1 MFNFVDS
8 WPVLLGWPL
17 VLGWPAVA
25 LSVVLALL
33 GLVRR
38 SPGLLVVAAA
48 LVGPVSAYLALTPR
62 FLVWGLFPVGA
73 YLMVAVAI
81 RRHRSG
87 LGAVLVAANGAF
99 FGWLALTVFG

>member
-1 MFNFVDS
+1 MFDFVDS
-8 WPVLLGWPL
+8 WPLL
-17 VLGWPAVA
+17 LGWPAVA
-25 LSVVLALL
+25 LSVLVASF

-38 SPGLLVVAAA
+38 SPRLLVVAAV

-73 YLMVAVAI
+73 YLVAAVAI
-81 RRHRSG
+81 RRHRG
-87 LGAVLVAANGAF
+87 ELGAVLVAANGAF